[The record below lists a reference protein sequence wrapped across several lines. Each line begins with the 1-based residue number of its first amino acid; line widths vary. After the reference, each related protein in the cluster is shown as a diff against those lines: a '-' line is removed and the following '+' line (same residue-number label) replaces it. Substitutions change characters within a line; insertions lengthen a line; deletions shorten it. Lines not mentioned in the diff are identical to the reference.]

1 MREGLDRGT
10 ARSQLRTAADDSRY
24 SRQEG
29 RRRDKSVPG
38 THLLRGG
45 RAVAGLR
52 RAAGMVATCQER
64 PMVHTATH
72 TTR

>member
-1 MREGLDRGT
+1 MIAGVADRKGVADKSVPGT
-10 ARSQLRTAADDSRY
+10 HLLR
-24 SRQEG
+24 QG
-29 RRRDKSVPG
+29 GRRDKSVPG